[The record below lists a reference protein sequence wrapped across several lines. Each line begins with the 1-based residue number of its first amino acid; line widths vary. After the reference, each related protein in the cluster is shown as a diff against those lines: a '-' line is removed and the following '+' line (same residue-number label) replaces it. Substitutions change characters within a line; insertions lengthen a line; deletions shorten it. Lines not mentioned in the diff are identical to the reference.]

1 MSGGD
6 ASADAS
12 RRAGS
17 ARDSAS
23 SSRPPKPFWRWHPSR
38 GRPDERDDD
47 PRWLARRK
55 HFFILSDAGK
65 PVWSRYGDA
74 ANLSSFA
81 AAVSAMLASAS
92 EQLNSGSKRDADD
105 QGLAGHDEERV
116 VSFILDES
124 FHNSENKP
132 PNHARVV
139 ALTKNGLSFV
149 ALSRANE
156 SKNVLLRQTRLFRH
170 QLLFVL
176 TSAVERAVL
185 RSGSKFDP
193 HRLLRDETGGAAR
206 ALGALAHQCTWD
218 PGAFLG
224 AWAPLPFSSNKRRK
238 TYAALREALGDV
250 KHMRTHGT
258 SRKSGIFFA
267 MVATARHVVALA
279 ASPRDNWG
287 ESKNRTRFRDFGAS
301 KDSSRGAHR
310 HARDRLPMH
319 PDDVYVLTH
328 FARHVGAS
336 RHNDETFAPVCL
348 PRRDPTSFAHAHV
361 TVLSSNRRLAKNE
374 TARDDDDDET
384 SETSDAGTFLV
395 LVAEEGGPD
404 AFSAARRCKADIE
417 KTLRLSS
424 SVSGGTGGCV
434 LDAIERRV
442 SRADDDVEKTEP
454 ASPSNPSPKIGEEG
468 VAAVLS
474 AGRPLQT
481 VSRLTREEPLIEPR
495 RRTDDENAHVGEEKE
510 HADDRRDDNK
520 PSLGAPPWRI
530 VTAPEDKKNPRP
542 GDVAR
547 GSVRLDRE
555 VPRAAGGGD
564 STRRVLHFLYVRPTL
579 GQYVAPE
586 WSAPLDGR
594 DAQKATLRAYRRV
607 ADAVSSSRLADDDV
621 SDTSAPFS
629 STRHGDRG
637 GGGGGGGHAPF
648 SLASFFQGLGIGNEF
663 RNTTHGSSHSDAVA
677 STASRS
683 YGDYRNGFDHATG
696 KDLRRVHFESSGA
709 RVLLGFAGSD
719 FELYV
724 AMAPGT
730 SRTDAVA
737 ACNRLCTW
745 LRQEEPR
752 LFAAA
757 A

>member
-1 MSGGD
+1 MAGGD

-92 EQLNSGSKRDADD
+92 EQLNSFGSKRDADD

-124 FHNSENKP
+124 FHNERENKP

-238 TYAALREALGDV
+238 TYAALRDALGDV

-258 SRKSGIFFA
+258 SRKSGGIFFA
-267 MVATARHVVALA
+267 MVATRKHVVALA
-279 ASPRDNWG
+279 ASPRFD
-287 ESKNRTRFRDFGAS
+287 ESKSRRRR
-301 KDSSRGAHR
+301 DSSRAPSHP
-310 HARDRLPMH
+310 RDRLPMH

-361 TVLSSNRRLAKNE
+361 TVLSSNRKLAKNE
-374 TARDDDDDET
+374 TARDDDDET

-424 SVSGGTGGCV
+424 SVSGSTGGCV

-468 VAAVLS
+468 AAAVLS

-481 VSRLTREEPLIEPR
+481 VSRLTREEPVVLPR
-495 RRTDDENAHVGEEKE
+495 RLDGVDENAHVGEVKE
-510 HADDRRDDNK
+510 HADDRRDLY
-520 PSLGAPPWRI
+520 SARGVAPPPRI
-530 VTAPEDKKNPRP
+530 VTAPGEKKKSASGRRRPRIRAFGP
-542 GDVAR
+542 R
-547 GSVRLDRE
+547 GSPRGGRRRLHSPRFALSVRASHSRAVRRARVE
-555 VPRAAGGGD
+555 RAAGRARRAESD
-564 STRRVLHFLYVRPTL
+564 AARLPPRRRRRVV
-579 GQYVAPE
+579 E
-586 WSAPLDGR
+586 
-594 DAQKATLRAYRRV
+594 
-607 ADAVSSSRLADDDV
+607 SSR
-621 SDTSAPFS
+621 
-629 STRHGDRG
+629 
-637 GGGGGGGHAPF
+637 
-648 SLASFFQGLGIGNEF
+648 
-663 RNTTHGSSHSDAVA
+663 
-677 STASRS
+677 
-683 YGDYRNGFDHATG
+683 
-696 KDLRRVHFESSGA
+696 RR
-709 RVLLGFAGSD
+709 R
-719 FELYV
+719 
-724 AMAPGT
+724 
-730 SRTDAVA
+730 R
-737 ACNRLCTW
+737 
-745 LRQEEPR
+745 
-752 LFAAA
+752 
-757 A
+757 

>member
-1 MSGGD
+1 MAGGD

-92 EQLNSGSKRDADD
+92 EQLASGSARDPDD
-105 QGLAGHDEERV
+105 GVAGHDRERV

-124 FHNSENKP
+124 FDNKNDA
-132 PNHARVV
+132 NHARLV

-156 SKNVLLRQTRLFRH
+156 SASVLLRQARLFRH

-193 HRLLRDETGGAAR
+193 HRLLRDETGGAHA

-224 AWAPLPFSSNKRRK
+224 AWAPLPFSSAKRRK
-238 TYAALREALGDV
+238 VYAALRQALGDT
-250 KHMRTHGT
+250 KKT
-258 SRKSGIFFA
+258 SSRGACIFFA

-279 ASPRDNWG
+279 ASRSG
-287 ESKNRTRFRDFGAS
+287 EESRESKSRRRRDVL
-301 KDSSRGAHR
+301 RHR
-310 HARDRLPMH
+310 PPRDRLPMH

-328 FARHVGAS
+328 FARHVGAGAF

-348 PRRDPTSFAHAHV
+348 PRRDPNAFAHAHI
-361 TVLSSNRRLAKNE
+361 TFLSSDRRAA
-374 TARDDDDDET
+374 TTTTTRTRDDDDD
-384 SETSDAGTFLV
+384 DAGTFLV

-404 AFSAARRCKADIE
+404 AFRAARRCKADIE
-417 KTLRLSS
+417 KTLRASS
-424 SVSGGTGGCV
+424 SSSGGTGGCV

-442 SRADDDVEKTEP
+442 ASFDDEKKTEP
-454 ASPSNPSPKIGEEG
+454 ASPSNPSPRIGEEG
-468 VAAVLS
+468 AAAVLS

-481 VSRLTREEPLIEPR
+481 VSRLTREEPVVEPR
-495 RRTDDENAHVGEEKE
+495 RRADDESAREGEGEEKEKE
-510 HADDRRDDNK
+510 HADDRRDDDA
-520 PSLGAPPWRI
+520 LGAPPPRI
-530 VTAPEDKKNPRP
+530 VTAREEKKNPRP
-542 GDVAR
+542 GDVSR

-564 STRRVLHFLYVRPTL
+564 SDRRVLHFLYVRPTL

-607 ADAVSSSRLADDDV
+607 ADAVSPRRFADDDDA
-621 SDTSAPFS
+621 SEPSAPFGS
-629 STRHGDRG
+629 GKLFSDRDRG
-637 GGGGGGGHAPF
+637 GGGGGGGVGGF
-648 SLASFFQGLGIGNEF
+648 SLASFFQGLGIGTVGT
-663 RNTTHGSSHSDAVA
+663 TTHGSFHSDAA
-677 STASRS
+677 SAASRR
-683 YGDYRNGFDHATG
+683 GDARFGFDANPKTA
-696 KDLRRVHFESSGA
+696 RRVHFESSGA
-709 RVLLGFAGSD
+709 RVLLGFAGGD

-730 SRTDAVA
+730 SRADAVA

>member
-1 MSGGD
+1 
-6 ASADAS
+6 
-12 RRAGS
+12 
-17 ARDSAS
+17 
-23 SSRPPKPFWRWHPSR
+23 
-38 GRPDERDDD
+38 
-47 PRWLARRK
+47 
-55 HFFILSDAGK
+55 
-65 PVWSRYGDA
+65 
-74 ANLSSFA
+74 
-81 AAVSAMLASAS
+81 
-92 EQLNSGSKRDADD
+92 
-105 QGLAGHDEERV
+105 
-116 VSFILDES
+116 
-124 FHNSENKP
+124 
-132 PNHARVV
+132 
-139 ALTKNGLSFV
+139 
-149 ALSRANE
+149 
-156 SKNVLLRQTRLFRH
+156 
-170 QLLFVL
+170 
-176 TSAVERAVL
+176 
-185 RSGSKFDP
+185 
-193 HRLLRDETGGAAR
+193 
-206 ALGALAHQCTWD
+206 
-218 PGAFLG
+218 
-224 AWAPLPFSSNKRRK
+224 
-238 TYAALREALGDV
+238 
-250 KHMRTHGT
+250 
-258 SRKSGIFFA
+258 
-267 MVATARHVVALA
+267 
-279 ASPRDNWG
+279 
-287 ESKNRTRFRDFGAS
+287 
-301 KDSSRGAHR
+301 
-310 HARDRLPMH
+310 MH

-374 TARDDDDDET
+374 TARDDDDET

-424 SVSGGTGGCV
+424 SVSGSTGGCV

-468 VAAVLS
+468 AAAVLS

-481 VSRLTREEPLIEPR
+481 VSRLTREEPVVLPR
-495 RRTDDENAHVGEEKE
+495 RLDGVDENAHVGEVKE
-510 HADDRRDDNK
+510 HADDRRDLY
-520 PSLGAPPWRI
+520 SARGVAPPPRI
-530 VTAPEDKKNPRP
+530 VTAPGEKKNPRP

-621 SDTSAPFS
+621 SETSALVG

-663 RNTTHGSSHSDAVA
+663 RNTTHGEKFHSDAAA
-677 STASRS
+677 SPASRS
-683 YGDYRNGFDHATG
+683 YGDYRNGFDYATA
-696 KDLRRVHFESSGA
+696 KDVRRVHFESSGA

-752 LFAAA
+752 LFAAVA
-757 A
+757 

>member
-1 MSGGD
+1 MAGGD

-92 EQLNSGSKRDADD
+92 EQLNSFGSKRDADD
-105 QGLAGHDEERV
+105 QGRAGHDEERV

-124 FHNSENKP
+124 FHNERENKP

-176 TSAVERAVL
+176 TSAVEKAVL

-258 SRKSGIFFA
+258 RNKSGIFFA

-279 ASPRDNWG
+279 ASPRFD
-287 ESKNRTRFRDFGAS
+287 ESKSRRRR
-301 KDSSRGAHR
+301 DSSRAPSHP
-310 HARDRLPMH
+310 RDRLPMH

-361 TVLSSNRRLAKNE
+361 TVLSSNRRLAKND
-374 TARDDDDDET
+374 TARDDDDET

-424 SVSGGTGGCV
+424 SVSGSTGGCV

-468 VAAVLS
+468 AAAVLS

-481 VSRLTREEPLIEPR
+481 VSRLTREEPVVLPR
-495 RRTDDENAHVGEEKE
+495 RLDGVDENAHVGEVKE

-607 ADAVSSSRLADDDV
+607 ADAVSSSRLADDDGETR
-621 SDTSAPFS
+621 DTSALVG

-648 SLASFFQGLGIGNEF
+648 SLASFFQGLGIGNES
-663 RNTTHGSSHSDAVA
+663 RNTTHGEKFHSDAAA
-677 STASRS
+677 SPASRS
-683 YGDYRNGFDHATG
+683 YGDYRNGFDYATA
-696 KDLRRVHFESSGA
+696 KDVRRVHFESSGA

-752 LFAAA
+752 LFAAVA
-757 A
+757 